1 MFFCTCFISRNT
13 GGLTLSRRPIFSAN
27 TILVFLPAFSSLPS
41 GPVPNAWCR
50 FKSCTSCTQD
60 TQQIQNHDEN
70 ASGLPSCWMSEE
82 SWDHLNRICPTP
94 LIMLYAILTG
104 LVLRQHSTLQLNH
117 PEECTAASSSF
128 LTWALAGSTCI
139 YIRLKSEAFFRLQCS
154 MSTAYYWLSTNMHM
168 WDPSPSSGCSELN
181 LSRSKGAIFFEG
193 TNLEILTAPVSK
205 NNFHMVFHQK
215 PFDTRP
221 KAADSWGKSISGLK
235 MCPIASS
242 CATATCCCIC
252 SWHVRS
258 KEASGWPL
266 ISGTLEFSTLSFLL
280 SIHDRTDRWQTWI
293 DIKLLTFKVEPAQL
307 VDLRWDRFFSPI
319 SQPHHRWCRWFSHTI
334 LLVSFPGRKKSLN
347 KHR

>member
-1 MFFCTCFISRNT
+1 
-13 GGLTLSRRPIFSAN
+13 
-27 TILVFLPAFSSLPS
+27 
-41 GPVPNAWCR
+41 
-50 FKSCTSCTQD
+50 
-60 TQQIQNHDEN
+60 
-70 ASGLPSCWMSEE
+70 
-82 SWDHLNRICPTP
+82 
-94 LIMLYAILTG
+94 MLYAILTG

-181 LSRSKGAIFFEG
+181 LSRSKGANFEG

-205 NNFHMVFHQK
+205 NNFRMFFHLK

-242 CATATCCCIC
+242 CD
-252 SWHVRS
+252 VGS

-266 ISGTLEFSTLSFLL
+266 ISGTLDFSTLSFLL
-280 SIHDRTDRWQTWI
+280 SIHDRTGRWQTWI

-307 VDLRWDRFFSPI
+307 VDLRWDRFF
-319 SQPHHRWCRWFSHTI
+319 FSHFPFPAPPFVSVVFTYYIDLYCLIVCI
-334 LLVSFPGRKKSLN
+334 LSRSEKIIKKTSLRL
-347 KHR
+347 KTSRWSDSWFTASEQLKKDGKGMS